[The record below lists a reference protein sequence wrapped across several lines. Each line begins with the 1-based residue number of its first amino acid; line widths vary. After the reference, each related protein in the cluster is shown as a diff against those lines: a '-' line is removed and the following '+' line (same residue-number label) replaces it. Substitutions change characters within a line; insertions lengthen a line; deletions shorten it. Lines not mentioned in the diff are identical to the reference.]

1 MSVQGHIE
9 SRKFNADAV
18 ITAGL
23 GFIAAVFTLLF
34 LVAMF
39 TGPVSAQKAGPTDKK
54 AMQVLQGMSDYL
66 AKADTVS
73 LRARTF
79 FDETHKSGTLED

>member
-9 SRKFNADAV
+9 SRKFIADAV

-23 GFIAAVFTLLF
+23 AFIAAILTLLF

-39 TGPVSAQKAGPTDKK
+39 TGQVRAQLFPDGDVSPCPAACATALISTG
-54 AMQVLQGMSDYL
+54 
-66 AKADTVS
+66 
-73 LRARTF
+73 
-79 FDETHKSGTLED
+79 